1 MRVLFLTNEY
11 PPNVYGGAGTHVDY
25 LSRYLSKL
33 VQVEVRCFGDQ
44 MRHAERLRVR
54 GFSFNASELCCPR
67 SLRSVFGA
75 LQRCLDFN
83 TIGVD
88 ADIVHCHTWYAYFGG
103 IVAKLNYGIPLVIT
117 VHSLELLRPWKGE
130 QLGRG
135 YDFTC
140 WLEATTLRMADAV
153 IAVSL
158 ETKRDI
164 LRLFGLPEHHVHVV
178 YNGVDLDEYTP
189 MQGVGTLRSYGIDPS
204 QPYVLFIGRITRQKG
219 MIHLVRAIR
228 HFVAGLQVVICAG
241 APDTPEVEMEIRSAI
256 ARVQQLRQWR
266 ILWIQKMLDVRSKV
280 ELYSHASIFICPSIY
295 EPFGIINLEAMACG
309 TAVVASAIGGIK
321 EVVVD
326 GITGFLV
333 PFRQSPDIPGPIDAD
348 QFELDLAVRVNTL
361 MADAV
366 LRQKMGTAGRLRAE
380 GTFGWNV
387 IARQTQELYKRL
399 AEL

>member
-25 LSRYLSKL
+25 LSRFLSKL
-33 VQVEVRCFGDQ
+33 IQVEVRCFGDQ
-44 MRHAERLRVR
+44 TWHAERLCVR

-83 TIGVD
+83 TIGID
-88 ADIVHCHTWYAYFGG
+88 ADIVHCHTWYSYFGG

-140 WLEATTLRMADAV
+140 WLEATALRIADAV
-153 IAVSL
+153 VAVSM
-158 ETKRDI
+158 ETKRDV

-178 YNGVDLDEYTP
+178 YNGIDLDEYTP
-189 MQGVGTLRSYGIDPS
+189 TQKVDALRSYGIDPS

-219 MIHLVRAIR
+219 MIHLIRAIR
-228 HFVAGLQVVICAG
+228 HFVAGFQVVICAG
-241 APDTPEVEMEIRSAI
+241 TPDTPEIEMEIHSAI
-256 ARVQQLRQWR
+256 AEARQLHQQR
-266 ILWIQKMLDVRSKV
+266 ILWIQKMLDVRSKI
-280 ELYSHASIFICPSIY
+280 ELYSHAAIFICPSIY

-326 GITGFLV
+326 GVTGLLV
-333 PFRQSPDIPGPIDAD
+333 PFRQSLDIPGPTDSD

-380 GTFGWNV
+380 RIFGWNV

-399 AEL
+399 SGL